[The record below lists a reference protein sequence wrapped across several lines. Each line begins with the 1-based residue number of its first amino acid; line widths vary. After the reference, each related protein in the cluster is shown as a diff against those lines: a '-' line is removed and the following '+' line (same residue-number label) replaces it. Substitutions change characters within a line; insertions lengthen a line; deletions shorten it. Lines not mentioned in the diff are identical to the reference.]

1 MITYYG
7 YTISPNQLETDE
19 GFLICRNV
27 PIARIGEQDYLG
39 TELGLDTDKVVK
51 VYRPEEEVFSEATIA
66 SFEGKPVTDDH
77 PSDLLDAE
85 TATMHSK
92 GHIQN
97 VRRGAGEWK
106 DYLVADLHIQD
117 AELIRE
123 IRNGK
128 REVSCGYAVE
138 YVPNG
143 DGTFSQKNIRGNH
156 VAVVDQGRAGH
167 AAAIMDSIKNKQA
180 TPPPERKE
188 MSKKTLW
195 STLFGHAAEG
205 KTADEISQMALDA
218 AEALKDEAPAEEPA
232 KEEEP
237 AQDEDYKDRLFESID
252 ALGSKID
259 RLCDALMPK
268 EAEEEQ
274 KDEDPIEEAL
284 KTIEAAVGEKAEE
297 ETGAEATEID
307 EEEAHVVPAEELDE
321 CKDEEPA
328 EAPAEGMDRAVVRAI
343 LTSMRPVVAGI
354 RDEAQRKAVADALV
368 KAVTPAKAN
377 DAQKIAGALPGMKA
391 PTSGKP
397 LDVDAVQNAYNQ
409 LNPHLRKERI

>member
-27 PIARIGEQDYLG
+27 PIARTGEQEYLG
-39 TELGLDTDKVVK
+39 TELGLDTSDVVK
-51 VYRPEEEVFSEATIA
+51 VMRPEEEVFSEATIA

-92 GHIQN
+92 GHVQN
-97 VRRGAGEWK
+97 VRRGSGEWK

-117 AELIRE
+117 ADLIRE
-123 IRNGK
+123 IKNGK

-138 YVPNG
+138 YTPNG
-143 DGTFSQKNIRGNH
+143 DGTFTQRKIRGNH
-156 VAVVDQGRAGH
+156 VAVVDEGRAGH
-167 AAAIMDSIKNKQA
+167 AAAIMDSINKA
-180 TPPPERKE
+180 KTPPERKK

-218 AEALKDEAPAEEPA
+218 AEALKDEAPAEEPVKEDEA
-232 KEEEP
+232 K
-237 AQDEDYKDRLFESID
+237 DEDYKDRLYESID
-252 ALGSKID
+252 ALNGKLD

-268 EAEEEQ
+268 EEQ
-274 KDEDPIEEAL
+274 KDGSPVEEAL
-284 KTIEAAVGEKAEE
+284 QTIEDAIEEK
-297 ETGAEATEID
+297 TD

-321 CKDEEPA
+321 CTDES
-328 EAPAEGMDRAVVRAI
+328 MDKAI
-343 LTSMRPVVAGI
+343 LTAMRPAI
-354 RDEAQRKAVADALV
+354 ANIKDEAQRKAVTDALMSALSKKTANV
-368 KAVTPAKAN
+368 AGNIVEAMQHNASAK
-377 DAQKIAGALPGMKA
+377 KGAA
-391 PTSGKP
+391 
-397 LDVDAVQNAYNQ
+397 LDIDSIQNAYDQ
-409 LNPHLRKERI
+409 LNPHTRKETK

>member
-27 PIARIGEQDYLG
+27 PIARTGEQDYLG
-39 TELGLDTDKVVK
+39 TELGLDTTDVVK

-85 TATMHSK
+85 TAPMHSK
-92 GHIQN
+92 GHVQN
-97 VRRGAGEWK
+97 VRRGAGEWS

-117 AELIRE
+117 ADLIKE
-123 IRNGK
+123 IKNGK

-143 DGTFSQKNIRGNH
+143 DGTYTQKHIRGNH
-156 VAVVDQGRAGH
+156 VAVVNEGRAGH
-167 AAAIMDSIKNKQA
+167 AAAIMDSINKQA
-180 TPPPERKE
+180 NTPPERKK

-205 KTADEISQMALDA
+205 KTADEISQMVLDT
-218 AEALKDEAPAEEPA
+218 AEVLKDEAPVSEPEKAEEEV
-232 KEEEP
+232 K
-237 AQDEDYKDRLFESID
+237 DEDYKDRLFESID
-252 ALGSKID
+252 ALNGKLD

-268 EAEEEQ
+268 EEEP
-274 KDEDPIEEAL
+274 KDGDPIEQALEA
-284 KTIEAAVGEKAEE
+284 IEKIAEKREAEE
-297 ETGAEATEID
+297 FEETNID

-321 CKDEEPA
+321 CSDEEPA
-328 EAPAEGMDRAVVRAI
+328 ESMDKAVVKAI
-343 LTSMRPVVAGI
+343 LTSMRPAVANI
-354 RDEAQRKAVADALV
+354 KDEAQRKAVADALV
-368 KAVTPAKAN
+368 KAVSAKQANDSQKLIGALKGAKAP
-377 DAQKIAGALPGMKA
+377 QKSKA
-391 PTSGKP
+391 
-397 LDVDAVQNAYNQ
+397 VDIEAVQNAYNQ
-409 LNPHLRKERI
+409 LNPHMRKENK

>member
-27 PIARIGEQDYLG
+27 PIARTGEQEYLG
-39 TELGLDTDKVVK
+39 TELGLDTTDIVK
-51 VYRPEEEVFSEATIA
+51 VYRPEEEVFADATIA

-85 TATMHSK
+85 TAPMHSK
-92 GHIQN
+92 GHVQN

-117 AELIRE
+117 ADLIRE
-123 IRNGK
+123 IKNGK

-143 DGTFSQKNIRGNH
+143 DGTFTQKNIRGNH
-156 VAVVDQGRAGH
+156 VAVVDEGRAGH
-167 AAAIMDSIKNKQA
+167 AAAIMDSINKQA
-180 TPPPERKE
+180 KTPPERKK

-218 AEALKDEAPAEEPA
+218 AEALKDEAPAEKPVK
-232 KEEEP
+232 KE
-237 AQDEDYKDRLFESID
+237 ASDEDYKDKLFESID
-252 ALGSKID
+252 ALGGKID

-268 EAEEEQ
+268 EEEQ
-274 KDEDPIEEAL
+274 VDEDPIDEAL
-284 KTIEAAVGEKAEE
+284 RAIEKIAEKKEGEEFE
-297 ETGAEATEID
+297 ETEKRDEID
-307 EEEAHVVPAEELDE
+307 EEEAHVVPAEELDACE
-321 CKDEEPA
+321 DEEPA
-328 EAPAEGMDRAVVRAI
+328 ESMDKAVVKAI
-343 LTSMRPVVAGI
+343 LTSMRPAVANI
-354 RDEAQRKAVADALV
+354 KDEAQRKAVADALV
-368 KAVTPAKAN
+368 KAVSAKKTN
-377 DAQKIAGALPGMKA
+377 DAGKIVNAMKEMKA
-391 PTSGKP
+391 PKSAKTV
-397 LDVDAVQNAYNQ
+397 DIDAVQNAYNQ
-409 LNPHLRKERI
+409 LNPHTRKETK

>member
-39 TELGLDTDKVVK
+39 TELGLDTDEVVK

-85 TATMHSK
+85 TAPMHSK
-92 GHIQN
+92 GHVQN

-117 AELIRE
+117 ADLIRE

-128 REVSCGYAVE
+128 REISCGYAVE

-143 DGTFSQKNIRGNH
+143 DGTFTQKNIRGNH

-167 AAAIMDSIKNKQA
+167 AAAIMDSIKTKQA
-180 TPPPERKE
+180 TTPPERKK
-188 MSKKTLW
+188 MSKKTIW

-218 AEALKDEAPAEEPA
+218 AEALKEDAPAEEPA

-274 KDEDPIEEAL
+274 VDEDPIEEAL
-284 KTIEAAVGEKAEE
+284 KAIEKIAEKKEGEEFE
-297 ETGAEATEID
+297 ETEKRDEID
-307 EEEAHVVPAEELDE
+307 EEEAHVVPAEELDA

-328 EAPAEGMDRAVVRAI
+328 EGMDKAIAKAI
-343 LTSMRPVVAGI
+343 LTSVRPAVANI
-354 RDEAQRKAVADALV
+354 KDEAQRKAVADALV
-368 KAVTPAKAN
+368 KALSVSKAN
-377 DAQKIAGALPGMKA
+377 DAGQIVNAMKEMKA
-391 PTSGKP
+391 PKSAKT
-397 LDVDAVQNAYNQ
+397 VDINAVQNAYNQ
-409 LNPHLRKERI
+409 LNPHTRKETK

>member
-27 PIARIGEQDYLG
+27 PIARTGEQEYLG
-39 TELGLDTDKVVK
+39 TELGLETADVVK
-51 VYRPEEEVFSEATIA
+51 VLRPEEEVFSDATIA

-92 GHIQN
+92 GHVQN
-97 VRRGAGEWK
+97 VRRGVGEWK

-117 AELIRE
+117 ADLIRE

-143 DGTFSQKNIRGNH
+143 DGTFTQKNIRGNH
-156 VAVVDQGRAGH
+156 VAVVNEGRAGH
-167 AAAIMDSIKNKQA
+167 AAAIMDSIKKTA
-180 TPPPERKE
+180 TQPERKE
-188 MSKKTLW
+188 MSKKTIW

-232 KEEEP
+232 KEEE
-237 AQDEDYKDRLFESID
+237 AKDEDYKDRLFESID
-252 ALGSKID
+252 ALNGKLD

-268 EAEEEQ
+268 EEP
-274 KDEDPIEEAL
+274 KDESPVEEAL
-284 KTIEAAVGEKAEE
+284 QTIEDAIEEKA
-297 ETGAEATEID
+297 D

-321 CKDEEPA
+321 CA
-328 EAPAEGMDRAVVRAI
+328 NGMDKATVKAI
-343 LTSMRPVVAGI
+343 LAAVRPAVANI
-354 RDEAQRKAVADALV
+354 KDEAQRKAVSDALAAAV
-368 KAVTPAKAN
+368 SAKKADDAAK
-377 DAQKIAGALPGMKA
+377 I
-391 PTSGKP
+391 
-397 LDVDAVQNAYNQ
+397 VDAMQHNVKKGANLDIDAIQNAYNQ
-409 LNPHLRKERI
+409 MNPHTRKENK

>member
-27 PIARIGEQDYLG
+27 PIARTGEQEYLG
-39 TELGLDTDKVVK
+39 TELGLDTSDVVK
-51 VYRPEEEVFSEATIA
+51 VMRPEEEVFSEATIA

-92 GHIQN
+92 GHVQN
-97 VRRGAGEWK
+97 VRRGSGEWK

-117 AELIRE
+117 ADLIRE
-123 IRNGK
+123 IKNGK

-138 YVPNG
+138 YTPNG
-143 DGTFSQKNIRGNH
+143 DGTFTQRKIRGNH
-156 VAVVDQGRAGH
+156 VAVVDEGRAGH
-167 AAAIMDSIKNKQA
+167 AAAIMDSINKA
-180 TPPPERKE
+180 KTPPERKK

-218 AEALKDEAPAEEPA
+218 AEALKDEAPAEEPVKEDEA
-232 KEEEP
+232 K
-237 AQDEDYKDRLFESID
+237 DEDYKDRLYESID
-252 ALGSKID
+252 ALNGKLD

-268 EAEEEQ
+268 EEQ
-274 KDEDPIEEAL
+274 KDESPVEEAL
-284 KTIEAAVGEKAEE
+284 QTIEDAIEEK
-297 ETGAEATEID
+297 TD

-321 CKDEEPA
+321 CTDES
-328 EAPAEGMDRAVVRAI
+328 MDKAI
-343 LTSMRPVVAGI
+343 LTAMRPAI
-354 RDEAQRKAVADALV
+354 ANIKDEAQRKAVTDALMSALS
-368 KAVTPAKAN
+368 KKTAN
-377 DAQKIAGALPGMKA
+377 DAGNIVEAMQHNASAKKGAA
-391 PTSGKP
+391 
-397 LDVDAVQNAYNQ
+397 LDIDSIQNAYDQ
-409 LNPHLRKERI
+409 LNPHTRKETK

>member
-27 PIARIGEQDYLG
+27 PIARTGEQEYLG
-39 TELGLDTDKVVK
+39 TELGLDTEEVVK

-85 TATMHSK
+85 TAPMHSK
-92 GHIQN
+92 GHVQN
-97 VRRGAGEWK
+97 VRRGTGEWK

-117 AELIRE
+117 ADLIKE

-138 YVPNG
+138 YEPNG
-143 DGTFSQKNIRGNH
+143 DGTFTQKNIRGNH

-167 AAAIMDSIKNKQA
+167 AAAIMDSINTKA
-180 TPPPERKE
+180 TTPPERKK

-218 AEALKDEAPAEEPA
+218 AEALKDEAPAEEPEK
-232 KEEEP
+232 KEE
-237 AQDEDYKDRLFESID
+237 ATDEDYHDRLFESID
-252 ALGSKID
+252 ALNSKLD

-268 EAEEEQ
+268 EEEQ
-274 KDEDPIEEAL
+274 VDEDPIEAALHAIEQIAEKKEGEQFEEA
-284 KTIEAAVGEKAEE
+284 EH
-297 ETGAEATEID
+297 D
-307 EEEAHVVPAEELDE
+307 EEEAHVVPAEELVA
-321 CKDEEPA
+321 CKDKEPS
-328 EAPAEGMDRAVVRAI
+328 EGMDKATARQI
-343 LTSMRPVVAGI
+343 LTAMRPAVAGI
-354 RDEAQRKAVADALV
+354 SDNAQRKAVADALV
-368 KAVTPAKAN
+368 SAVKAGKAN
-377 DAQKIAGALPGMKA
+377 DTAKIVEAMQNAQKPANN
-391 PTSGKP
+391 SFE
-397 LDVDAVQNAYNQ
+397 AVQSAYNN
-409 LNPHLRKERI
+409 LNPHRKENR

>member
-1 MITYYG
+1 MEKNMITYYG

-27 PIARIGEQDYLG
+27 PIARTGEQEYLG
-39 TELGLDTDKVVK
+39 TELGLETADVVK
-51 VYRPEEEVFSEATIA
+51 VLRPEEEVFSDATIA

-92 GHIQN
+92 GHVQN
-97 VRRGAGEWK
+97 VRRGVGEWK

-117 AELIRE
+117 ADLIRE

-143 DGTFSQKNIRGNH
+143 DGTFTQKNIRGNH
-156 VAVVDQGRAGH
+156 VAVVNEGRAGH
-167 AAAIMDSIKNKQA
+167 AAAIMDSIKKTA
-180 TPPPERKE
+180 TQPERKE
-188 MSKKTLW
+188 MSKKTIW

-232 KEEEP
+232 KEEE
-237 AQDEDYKDRLFESID
+237 AKDEDYKDRLFESID
-252 ALGSKID
+252 ALNGKLD

-268 EAEEEQ
+268 EEP
-274 KDEDPIEEAL
+274 KDESPVEEAL
-284 KTIEAAVGEKAEE
+284 QTIEDAIEEKA
-297 ETGAEATEID
+297 D

-321 CKDEEPA
+321 CA
-328 EAPAEGMDRAVVRAI
+328 NGMDKATVKAI
-343 LTSMRPVVAGI
+343 LAAVRPAVANI
-354 RDEAQRKAVADALV
+354 KDEAQRKAVSDALAAAV
-368 KAVTPAKAN
+368 SAKKADDAAK
-377 DAQKIAGALPGMKA
+377 I
-391 PTSGKP
+391 
-397 LDVDAVQNAYNQ
+397 VDAMQHNVKKGANLDIDAIQNAYNQ
-409 LNPHLRKERI
+409 MNPHTRKENK